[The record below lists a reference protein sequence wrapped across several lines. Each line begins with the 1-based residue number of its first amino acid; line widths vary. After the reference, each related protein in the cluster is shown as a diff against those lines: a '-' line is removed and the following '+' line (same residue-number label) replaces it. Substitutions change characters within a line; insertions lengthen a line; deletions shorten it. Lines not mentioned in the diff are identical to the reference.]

1 MTDTPKPK
9 KKPAKKKAPVK
20 KVNGRPT
27 KYKKE
32 YDERAKNYCLLGA
45 VDTELAD
52 FFGITEKTLNNWK
65 DDHPS
70 FLQSLTEGKHDAD
83 AKVAA
88 SLYKRANGYSVT
100 ETKIEDSDAAGSKTT
115 TQTKHIPGSDTA
127 AIFFLKNRQNK
138 KWRDKQEQVISAGE
152 GVSFNMSFSAAPV
165 ED

>member
-1 MTDTPKPK
+1 MEEDKKPK
-9 KKPAKKKAPVK
+9 KKAAKKKAP

-32 YDERAKNYCLLGA
+32 YDERVRNYCLLGA
-45 VDTELAD
+45 VDTELAS
-52 FFGITEKTLNNWK
+52 FFGVTEKTLNNWK

-70 FLQSLTEGKHDAD
+70 FLQSLSEGKHDAD

-88 SLYKRANGYSVT
+88 SLYKRANGYSIT
-100 ETKIEDSDAAGSKTT
+100 ETKIEDSDITGSKTT

-165 ED
+165 EDE